1 MLFETFTKLRA
12 LLHEYVFLSTKGIF
26 PSYLTFSYILI
37 LQVAK
42 QWYDF
47 DRQTFTFVKKL
58 KEKKEPLKF
67 TYHTDFDENGLL
79 YWIGSNAKLVS

>member
-47 DRQTFTFVKKL
+47 DRQTFTFVKKIKREERAPKVYL
-58 KEKKEPLKF
+58 P
-67 TYHTDFDENGLL
+67 
-79 YWIGSNAKLVS
+79 YWFWWEWIAVLDWIQC